1 MNENNKGEIVRI
13 IIFGIIVVV
22 LSVFAIIVYKN
33 FQFDVKGNS
42 IKININDL
50 PINNLDENKIEQIE
64 SVNGI
69 YYYEIEDYGDFQT

>member
-22 LSVFAIIVYKN
+22 LSVFAIIVHKN

-42 IKININDL
+42 FKININDL

-64 SVNGI
+64 GVNGI
-69 YYYEIEDYGDFQT
+69 YYYKMEDYGDFQI

>member
-33 FQFDVKGNS
+33 FQFAVKGNS
-42 IKININDL
+42 FKININDL